1 MARILPHR
9 LVLPDLQNLHSL
21 HSGVLESVSRFL
33 VLRWLGYVLESNN
46 VVARFYVCNALAN
59 GLDNASTLVPEND
72 GESTLGVLAG
82 ECVGICVADTGVVDL
97 NADLMGPRG
106 KNLDIL
112 DGKVLAGFPGDCGLF
127 QSVHLSE
134 FPADL
139 ISSLRALPLRNACML
154 CGSAKRQ
161 ALDVVTDD
169 KQKSSMRAA
178 ITELENKK
186 LQNVPCR

>member
-1 MARILPHR
+1 M
-9 LVLPDLQNLHSL
+9 
-21 HSGVLESVSRFL
+21 LESVSRFL

-106 KNLDIL
+106 RT
-112 DGKVLAGFPGDCGLF
+112 
-127 QSVHLSE
+127 S
-134 FPADL
+134 
-139 ISSLRALPLRNACML
+139 
-154 CGSAKRQ
+154 
-161 ALDVVTDD
+161 T
-169 KQKSSMRAA
+169 SSMERSLPASQATAA
-178 ITELENKK
+178 CSSQYTCPSF
-186 LQNVPCR
+186 LQT